1 MSDWDRVSAAFDFLE
16 AVIPYLDEM
25 ASRGDY
31 QARVLHQQAVAVL
44 DEEEDQ

>member
-1 MSDWDRVSAAFDFLE
+1 MSDWNKLSKAFDFIE

-31 QARVLHQQAVAVL
+31 QAKMLHEQATTIE
-44 DEEEDQ
+44 DEEEG